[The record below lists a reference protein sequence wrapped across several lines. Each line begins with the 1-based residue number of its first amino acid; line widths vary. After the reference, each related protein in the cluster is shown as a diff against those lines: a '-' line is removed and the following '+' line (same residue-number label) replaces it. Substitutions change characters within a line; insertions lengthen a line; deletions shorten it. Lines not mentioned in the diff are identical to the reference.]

1 MNERDVLVISDGA
14 TTVPGRADGDRLLVG
29 ASHLEEATGWH
40 LEPQGL
46 CRGAV
51 CVPVRDPSGLV
62 DGDEIDIAELAARV
76 GASAAVD
83 ASEGIA
89 VLMASATERAESL
102 RGLRAPDFTL
112 PDIDGHPVR
121 LDDFSG
127 QKRLL
132 LAFASW

>member
-1 MNERDVLVISDGA
+1 MSDILVITDA
-14 TTVPGRADGDRLLVG
+14 AATVPGRDDGDRLLVRTTY
-29 ASHLEEATGWH
+29 LEEATGWH

-51 CVPVRDPSGLV
+51 CVPVRDPTGLV
-62 DGDEIDIAELAARV
+62 DGDDIDIAELAARV

-83 ASEGIA
+83 AAEGIA

-102 RGLRAPDFTL
+102 HGLQAPDFTL
-112 PDIDGHPVR
+112 PAIDGHPVR

>member
-1 MNERDVLVISDGA
+1 MSDVVIVTDVEV
-14 TTVPGRADGDRLLVG
+14 TVPGRDGGGRLLVP
-29 ASHLEEATGWH
+29 AAHLEEATGWH

-51 CVPVRDPSGLV
+51 CVPVRDPAGLV
-62 DGDEIDIAELAARV
+62 EGDDIDIAELAARV

-83 ASEGIA
+83 PAEGIA
-89 VLMASATERAESL
+89 VLMSSASERAESL
-102 RGLRAPDFTL
+102 RGLRAAEFEL
-112 PDIDGHPVR
+112 PDIEGHPVR

-127 QKRLL
+127 KKRLL